1 MSLKWTAPARRDIQ
15 DLPDYYSR
23 IDRNLAERMEH
34 AVEVEPLRLLDHPYM
49 GAQTVAAEV
58 RKWRVRGTPYQLYY
72 RVTGR
77 DIVILHVARDAFWR

>member
-1 MSLKWTAPARRDIQ
+1 
-15 DLPDYYSR
+15 
-23 IDRNLAERMEH
+23 
-34 AVEVEPLRLLDHPYM
+34 M

-77 DIVILHVARDAFWR
+77 DIVILRVLHVARDAFWR

>member
-1 MSLKWTAPARRDIQ
+1 M
-15 DLPDYYSR
+15 
-23 IDRNLAERMEH
+23 
-34 AVEVEPLRLLDHPYM
+34 EVEPLRLLDHPYM